1 MLKLNQIAL
10 IMLIFFFSEGYAS
23 GWEKIEVPNT
33 PSTILDDNGQYK
45 DIKPGCAFSY
55 LPDEAGLPNKPF
67 HFYFRKGTKPQTLIF
82 FNGGGACW
90 NDATC
95 TTSLTVPV
103 TTTTRPAY
111 NPSMDFEN
119 VPYDVGSMPG
129 VGGILD
135 FDRSDNPL
143 KDWNMVFI
151 PYCTGDAHIGS
162 NDNIYVDPLGIINTG
177 NPIVVQHR
185 GFDNFMAVR
194 EWLKNR
200 PDRLNTEKVLVAG
213 SSAGAYGALMN
224 FSRLHRIYPSN
235 TKISLLSDAGVGVFT
250 DNFLNTVFE
259 PNGPWGTENTLATW
273 IPGISQISSYNDNNF
288 FINLVT
294 GIERYFVKS
303 KFAYVT
309 TAWDGVQVLFLNMMK
324 KTDQGINNPSEW
336 FNIAP
341 ETFIEWNLRMQAS
354 FGVNASINSNAKHY
368 VSAGTYHAGLVDV
381 FVPDIFY
388 TEDSAGG
395 VYLKDWVKR
404 LVDDDKKRPLI
415 NLMCSGT
422 CGAPF

>member
-1 MLKLNQIAL
+1 MLRFDRIAL
-10 IMLIFFFSEGYAS
+10 ILLIFFFSEAYAA
-23 GWEKIEVPNT
+23 GWEKVEI
-33 PSTILDDNGQYK
+33 PSTELTILDDNGQYK

-67 HFYFRKGTKPQTLIF
+67 HFYYRKGTKPQTLIF

-103 TTTTRPAY
+103 SSTTRPAY

-119 VPYDVGSMPG
+119 DPES

-135 FDRSDNPL
+135 FARADNPL

-162 NDNIYVDPLGIINTG
+162 NDKIYADPLGIINAG
-177 NPIVVQHR
+177 NPIMVQHR

-194 EWLKNR
+194 EWLKHR
-200 PDRLNTEKVLVAG
+200 YDRFYTEKVLVAG

-224 FSRLHRIYPSN
+224 FSRLHRIYPSM
-235 TKISLLSDAGVGVFT
+235 TKISLLSDAGAGVFT
-250 DNFLNTVFE
+250 NNFLNTVFE

-273 IPGISQISSYNDNNF
+273 IPGINQISSYNDLNF
-288 FINLVT
+288 FTNLAT
-294 GIERYFVKS
+294 GIERYFYRS

-309 TAWDGVQVLFLNMMK
+309 TAWDGVQVLFLNIMK
-324 KTDQGINNPSEW
+324 KTDQGINDPNEW
-336 FNIAP
+336 FNLTP
-341 ETFIEWNLRMQAS
+341 EVFVEWNLRMLAS
-354 FGVNASINSNAKHY
+354 FNVNVLFNSNAKYY

-381 FVPDIFY
+381 FAPDIFY
-388 TEDSAGG
+388 TENSASGIF
-395 VYLKDWVKR
+395 LKDWVNR
-404 LVDDDKKRPLI
+404 LVINDKRYPLI

>member
-1 MLKLNQIAL
+1 MLKLNRITL
-10 IMLIFFFSEGYAS
+10 ILLFFFFSGAYAS

-33 PSTILDDNGQYK
+33 VSTILDDNGQYK

-67 HFYFRKGTKPQTLIF
+67 HFYYRKGTKPQTLVF

-95 TTSLTVPV
+95 LTSLTVPV
-103 TTTTRPAY
+103 SPTTRPAY
-111 NPSMDFEN
+111 NPSMGFEN
-119 VPYDVGSMPG
+119 DPED

-135 FDRSDNPL
+135 FARADNPL

-151 PYCTGDAHIGS
+151 PYCTGDAHIGL
-162 NDNIYVDPLGIINTG
+162 NDKVYTDPLGIINSG
-177 NPIVVQHR
+177 YPIIVQHR

-194 EWLKNR
+194 EWLKHR
-200 PDRLNTEKVLVAG
+200 PDRFNTEKVLVAG

-224 FSRLHRIYPSN
+224 FSRLHSIYPSK
-235 TKISLLSDAGVGVFT
+235 TKVSLLSDAGVAVFT
-250 DNFLNTVFE
+250 NNFLDTVFE

-273 IPGISQISSYNDNNF
+273 IPGISQISSYNADNF

-294 GIERYFVKS
+294 GIERYFYKS

-341 ETFIEWNLRMQAS
+341 ETFIEWNLRMLAA
-354 FGVNASINSNAKHY
+354 FNANVLINSNAKYY

-388 TEDSAGG
+388 TENSASGIF
-395 VYLKDWVKR
+395 LKDWVKR
-404 LVDDDKKRPLI
+404 LVDDDKKRPLV

-422 CGAPF
+422 CGAPSSP